1 MRGERVGAEKEV
13 SMGQVSHERMA
24 MRAGQLKLLAAQT
37 DHGKLYFEVIDGE
50 IDSNSIEGRYICPA
64 LVLINF

>member
-1 MRGERVGAEKEV
+1 
-13 SMGQVSHERMA
+13 MA

-37 DHGKLYFEVIDGE
+37 DHGKLYFEVNDGE
-50 IDSNSIEGRYICPA
+50 IDSDSIEGRYICPA